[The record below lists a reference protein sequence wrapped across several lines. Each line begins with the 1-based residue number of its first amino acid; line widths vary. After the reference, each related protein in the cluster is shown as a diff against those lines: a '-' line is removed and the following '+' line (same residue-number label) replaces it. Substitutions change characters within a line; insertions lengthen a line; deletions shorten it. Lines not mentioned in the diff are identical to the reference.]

1 MNSNKNQKQRNNE
14 SNSITMDLE
23 NLRQKY
29 SNLLIQYKAAVADYV
44 GFLNEQTQQP
54 CGEYVVNS
62 KGISERYYDYIWK
75 KSGCGVPNQLLV
87 TIKGQAF
94 NGTGSAGQST
104 ATTLQDCIASC
115 SSSNTCTGAT
125 FVSNR
130 CEIRTGDSPLVASSE
145 NSYAII
151 PKGKQL
157 LLNMEN
163 INTQLLKA
171 NKELLNKIDSSK
183 PVYAEKNQQNTSKNQ
198 ELIQNYEKLL
208 EERRNIAEV
217 LNQYETLDNAQ
228 NENEI
233 KITQNY
239 YSYILLF
246 ALAVAV
252 IILMY
257 KMLGPKTTSTT
268 PIIQSG
274 GELGMNAYYTIFGL
288 MLFVI
293 ILNW

>member
-1 MNSNKNQKQRNNE
+1 MNSNENQKQRNNK

-44 GFLNEQTQQP
+44 GFLNEQSQQP
-54 CGEYVVNS
+54 CGEYVAL
-62 KGISERYYDYIWK
+62 
-75 KSGCGVPNQLLV
+75 Q
-87 TIKGQAF
+87 GQAF

-104 ATTLQDCIASC
+104 ATSLQDCIASC

-145 NSYAII
+145 KSYAII

-163 INTQLLKA
+163 INIQLLEA

-183 PVYAEKNQQNTSKNQ
+183 LVYAEKNQQNTSKNQ
-198 ELIQNYEKLL
+198 ELIQNYKKLL
-208 EERRNIAEV
+208 KERRNIAEV

-239 YSYILLF
+239 YLYILLF
-246 ALAVAV
+246 VLVVAI

-257 KMLGPKTTSTT
+257 NMLGPNLS
-268 PIIQSG
+268 PVIQSG
-274 GELGMNAYYTIFGL
+274 GKLGINAYYTIFGL
-288 MLFVI
+288 VLFVI